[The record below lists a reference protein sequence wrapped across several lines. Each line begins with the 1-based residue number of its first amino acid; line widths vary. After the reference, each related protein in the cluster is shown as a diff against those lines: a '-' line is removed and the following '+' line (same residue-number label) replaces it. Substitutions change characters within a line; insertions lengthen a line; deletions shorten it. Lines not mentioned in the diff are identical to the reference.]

1 MKTLD
6 PCWNEFFIKEV
17 ENGKMVGLT
26 VFHET
31 TLPPDDFVAN
41 CSIFFTDLANRGTEQ
56 QDFWVGFLGAQS
68 LLWLHFTDI
77 FRCAAIV

>member
-1 MKTLD
+1 MKTLE

-41 CSIFFTDLANRGTEQ
+41 CSIFFTDLANRGSEQ
-56 QDFWVGFLGAQS
+56 QDFWVGHLVPVI
-68 LLWLHFTDI
+68 LN
-77 FRCAAIV
+77 RRVYIVIIRLD

>member
-1 MKTLD
+1 MKTLE

-56 QDFWVGFLGAQS
+56 QDFWVCQL
-68 LLWLHFTDI
+68 I
-77 FRCAAIV
+77 FGHAGSDVYIVMIRSD